1 MWWEGQGAGIR
12 AGTGAGN
19 CEGTVGSRQGK
30 GAVIDKPFVEG
41 GGQGQTAGRRK
52 KGIWQESEKE
62 RNKKR
67 EEKEKFRESEKDGE
81 RRESERRKEKK
92 KE

>member
-1 MWWEGQGAGIR
+1 MGIR

-19 CEGTVGSRQGK
+19 GEGTVGRRQGK

-41 GGQGQTAGRRK
+41 GGQEKTAGRRK
-52 KGIWQESEKE
+52 KDIWQESEKE

-67 EEKEKFRESEKDGE
+67 
-81 RRESERRKEKK
+81 
-92 KE
+92 